1 LLKKEGGMPRHK
13 VKGVIDGDTFQLKD
27 GEYVQKVGLDTL
39 ESHQKGGLA
48 PKRRLQSKRYKI
60 YEERR

>member
-1 LLKKEGGMPRHK
+1 MPRHK

-27 GEYVQKVGLDTL
+27 GEYVRTVGLDTL
-39 ESHQKGGLA
+39 ELHQKGGSA
-48 PKRRLQSKRYKI
+48 AKRLLQSKRCKI